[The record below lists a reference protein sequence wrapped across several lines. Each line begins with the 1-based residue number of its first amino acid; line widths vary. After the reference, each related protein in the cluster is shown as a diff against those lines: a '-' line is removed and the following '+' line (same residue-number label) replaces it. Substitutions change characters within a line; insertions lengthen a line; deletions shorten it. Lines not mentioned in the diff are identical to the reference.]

1 MYSFFMNNNDSP
13 IFTRDIQ
20 HFLTIR
26 LFFEKLL
33 LNLTEGGKHSRE
45 LTATTRV
52 MPAVRQYSKGK
63 VAWPRNSKATPRR
76 YRLER
81 AEGEKYFL
89 VRRRTEKSRK
99 LV

>member
-1 MYSFFMNNNDSP
+1 MNNNDSP

-33 LNLTEGGKHSRE
+33 LNLTKGGKHSRE
-45 LTATTRV
+45 LIATTRV
-52 MPAVRQYSKGK
+52 MPAVRQCSEGK

-81 AEGEKYFL
+81 AEGEKIFPWK
-89 VRRRTEKSRK
+89 EENRK
-99 LV
+99 E